1 MTKAKHNGRR
11 KVSAPG
17 KTRAG
22 RSAHVMNPECLAL
35 IENFRLMDDTFM
47 SKCLENAPE
56 CIELILQIIL
66 GKKDLKV
73 VKSQTE
79 YPIKSLQG
87 RGVRFDV
94 FARDS
99 EGKEYDFN
107 GNSLKDLKNGI
118 IDTCGDPDIIF
129 DEDPL
134 RILRAVRFSSKL
146 RYPIS
151 ERTKAGIRRHKG
163 RLDIISQE
171 RITDEINKILSGPH
185 PEVGMEL
192 LHTLELCEIVLPEM
206 TEIMAYDLYEVV
218 KAMHNIKV
226 RAVENNLDQLTLMLS
241 YISYKV
247 NPLIFRASM
256 RRMRYSSEMIDKVFL
271 YAFLLDKAIFVSEF
285 HSTVNLRELGY
296 LAKTKENYDM
306 LLALVEAIKQR
317 IWDKMKQEPP
327 YNMFGYTLP
336 VNGNDIMDTLGIGP
350 GQKIKAVQED
360 LLCDAFVNPNLSKE
374 ECINLIKI
382 RFGNK

>member
-99 EGKEYDFN
+99 EGKEYDIEIQRADK
-107 GNSLKDLKNGI
+107 GAEPKRARYNSALLDANALKSSED
-118 IDTCGDPDIIF
+118 F
-129 DEDPL
+129 D
-134 RILRAVRFSSKL
+134 KL
-146 RYPIS
+146 RDTYVIFITENDMMKRGKDTYS
-151 ERTKAGIRRHKG
+151 YQRRDDMGECLGDGTHIIYVNGATRSKSDIGKLMHDFLCSNAAEMYFDILKRQVSHFKNSDEG
-163 RLDIISQE
+163 RHVMC
-171 RITDEINKILSGPH
+171 K
-185 PEVGMEL
+185 
-192 LHTLELCEIVLPEM
+192 
-206 TEIMAYDLYEVV
+206 
-218 KAMHNIKV
+218 
-226 RAVENNLDQLTLMLS
+226 AVEEFAERREARCKRETMIATAKRLLANGKLMLKEIAECTGLS
-241 YISYKV
+241 
-247 NPLIFRASM
+247 
-256 RRMRYSSEMIDKVFL
+256 
-271 YAFLLDKAIFVSEF
+271 
-285 HSTVNLRELGY
+285 
-296 LAKTKENYDM
+296 LAQVKKLQPT
-306 LLALVEAIKQR
+306 EA
-317 IWDKMKQEPP
+317 
-327 YNMFGYTLP
+327 
-336 VNGNDIMDTLGIGP
+336 
-350 GQKIKAVQED
+350 
-360 LLCDAFVNPNLSKE
+360 
-374 ECINLIKI
+374 
-382 RFGNK
+382 